1 MNKIQQKADEWY
13 ALGENDIIAVWD
25 QIDYLNR
32 KLFGDYEPA
41 IGPKPYFISRLE
53 KWLANVSSP
62 NEQLILFRLVPKLF
76 YIGKS
81 EFDTL
86 YRIAFNTISIRW
98 IIDLNDI
105 QFDSQFDENLN
116 GLIDKVWFCPI
127 TDSMRIN
134 QFYHLNGIKGAD
146 KRPEWRSLK
155 AFGSKNKIQAYIEK
169 MKFDSIVLL
178 EDFVGSGNQ
187 IKEPVEFAASEFPNI
202 NFLVV
207 PIVMCPQADSIVAEL
222 EQKYKNV
229 RIKPVI
235 RLNSDS
241 FIEEKKEDNE
251 DDYFKAVHDLSKKYH
266 PRMQKAGYKGHH
278 LGFRKMG
285 ALVVLHTN
293 TPNNSLPLVWS
304 SSDWYPIFNR
314 HVR

>member
-1 MNKIQQKADEWY
+1 MNNIQEKTNQWY
-13 ALGENDIIAVWD
+13 ASGEGDIIAVWD

-32 KLFGDYEPA
+32 KLFGDYEPS
-41 IGPKPYFISRLE
+41 IGPKPYFTSRLE
-53 KWLANVSSP
+53 KWLSNVSSS
-62 NEQLILFRLVPKLF
+62 NEQLILFRLIPKLF

-86 YRIAFNTISIRW
+86 YRIAFNTISTRW
-98 IIDLNDI
+98 IIDINDLK
-105 QFDSQFDENLN
+105 FDSQFDKNFI

-134 QFYHLNGIKGAD
+134 QFYHLNGINGPD

-155 AFGSKNKIQAYIEK
+155 AFGSKDKIQAYIKK
-169 MKFDSIVLL
+169 MQFDNIVLL

-187 IKEPVEFAASEFPNI
+187 IKEPIEFAANEFPNI

-207 PIVMCPQADSIVAEL
+207 PIVMCPKADSVVAEL

-229 RIKPVI
+229 RVKPVI

-241 FIEEKKEDNE
+241 FIEEKKEDNK
-251 DDYFKAVHDLSKKYH
+251 DDYFKSVHDISNKYH
-266 PRMQKAGYKGHH
+266 PQMKKAGYKGHP

-285 ALVVLHTN
+285 SLVVLHTN
-293 TPNNSLPLVWS
+293 TPNNSLPLIWS

-314 HVR
+314 HKR